1 MKIGVQ
7 ELLIVLVIVIVIFG
21 PTQIPK
27 LAKMFGKSA
36 KKFKEGMED
45 LEEGET
51 VEDRAVTKTEK
62 TKAVGGSSADD
73 KS

>member
-7 ELLIVLVIVIVIFG
+7 ELLIVLAIVIVIFG

-36 KKFKEGMED
+36 KKFKEGMDEAD
-45 LEEGET
+45 EGET
-51 VEDRAVTKTEK
+51 VADKAAVKTEEG
-62 TKAVGGSSADD
+62 KASGKSSSDGKA
-73 KS
+73 

>member
-1 MKIGVQ
+1 MRISVQ

-62 TKAVGGSSADD
+62 TKAAGGSSADD